1 MRHTVA
7 ELKRIREKT
16 LGAHP
21 AIRRL
26 IHACRGPEPTGE
38 SVNVSQ
44 IEWKEMA
51 GASEGFR
58 RQHPVGKRI

>member
-7 ELKRIREKT
+7 ELKRIREKVA
-16 LGAHP
+16 GAHP
-21 AIRRL
+21 AIRRM
-26 IHACRGPEPTGE
+26 IHAHRGPEPHGE

-44 IEWKEMA
+44 IEWQMMA
-51 GASEGFR
+51 GDSEGFR

>member
-7 ELKRIREKT
+7 ESKRIREKVA
-16 LGAHP
+16 GAHP
-21 AIRRL
+21 AIRRM
-26 IHACRGPEPTGE
+26 IHAHRGPEPTGE

-44 IEWKEMA
+44 IEWKAML
-51 GASEGFR
+51 GDSEGFR

>member
-1 MRHTVA
+1 MRYTVA

-26 IHACRGPEPTGE
+26 IHACRGPEPHGE

-44 IEWKEMA
+44 SEWQMMA
-51 GASEGFR
+51 GDSEGFR
-58 RQHPVGKRI
+58 RQHPVGRRI